1 MIFSAATITFS
12 TWLLDKIKD
21 KGFESLVSKL
31 TKSDEINDQ
40 FINAVNTVSTKLN
53 NKYPEILG
61 GRIEYFFKTDI
72 VFKELIKLIFINSV
86 VDIDTISNNFD
97 TDTLPPNFILEFI
110 NELKIELKKNR
121 QLEKIISD
129 KELFILIYG
138 ISNDIQIIAENSN
151 LKLEEIKSIK
161 ELLEQRIG
169 NKFLFDDFLRKY
181 SENAI
186 NNLSQVNFIGL
197 GVGVDISK
205 KINRKNLDDIF
216 IKPNFKLNDNKF
228 LKCQKNY
235 DDLIEEED
243 FDIKYSQ
250 LFNYSDKSVILGN
263 PGAGKSILVK
273 SIICNILN
281 KNYTEFNKEEIIE
294 YLPFR
299 IELRKYLSFKKH
311 NRGNI
316 LKYLNSLLE
325 EEYGITSMTE
335 TLLEKILKEHHN
347 IIFFDGLDEIFKI
360 EDKIEI
366 KNDIENFHNS
376 FPLTKS
382 ITTSRIIGYE
392 EAKLNDEEF
401 CEFTIENFNDSQIE
415 EYLQKWYEKEEDNLE
430 RRTNEI
436 NGFLEKKHEIDF
448 ELVSNPLLLS
458 LIVIIYRNTLA
469 LPESKLEIYQSC
481 TKTLVEKWDASKKEL
496 EINLEDTIYKK
507 RENILADLAY
517 WQYKQLSGEKIQIT
531 FEKALNNVMYSLEK
545 LKIADENDSYTM
557 AENFMSYAQKRSIY
571 FGDNFTHK
579 TFLEYYCAYWIYSNI
594 EKKNKTDERN
604 ILISTYIN
612 NPFWHI
618 VLELLLNMIDKNQ
631 ADCDMMD
638 ELIVF
643 QIEKNKNSL
652 PFILST
658 INSYKNVSNECIK
671 YCIGISID
679 FLFQDYE
686 RSSFLNKENLHAK
699 IYESIKSIY
708 IDKKIKKNILEK
720 LIQIE
725 SEEKYIDLLYPLYF
739 EIDYLEKI
747 QENTHEAKYEFE
759 LSNEKLFNE
768 ALNQNKFL
776 YISSCY
782 NINSVKNQKKY
793 FETTIKFIENFGG
806 DSLFNVIPFYFY
818 ENSYIPM
825 FYFYIRN
832 QMKKENIYD
841 LTNNIHHLID
851 IGVNKNQ
858 IIKFILSN
866 HFRYVA
872 IHDIQIVAKFLID
885 AFDKEKNEL
894 ISLIFLLLLY
904 SKKQNMKDIKE
915 LVRGKKKES
924 FILEIDKLPK
934 EKKIPFILKEYNY
947 KLD

>member
-1 MIFSAATITFS
+1 MIFTAATITFS

-21 KGFESLVSKL
+21 KGFETLASKL
-31 TKSDEINDQ
+31 TKSDDINNQ
-40 FINAVNTVSTKLN
+40 FINAVNVVSKKLN
-53 NKYPEILG
+53 DKYPEILG
-61 GRIEYFFKTDI
+61 GRIEYFFKNDI

-86 VDIDTISNNFD
+86 VDIETISNSFD
-97 TDTLPPNFILEFI
+97 TETLPPNFILEFI
-110 NELKIELKKNR
+110 KELKIELKKNR
-121 QLEKIISD
+121 QLEKIIGD

-138 ISNDIQIIAENSN
+138 ISNDIHVIAENSN
-151 LKLEEIKSIK
+151 LTLREITSIK

-243 FDIKYSQ
+243 FDVNYSQ
-250 LFNYSDKSVILGN
+250 LFNYSNKSVILGN

-281 KNYTEFNKEEIIE
+281 KNYKDFNKVEIIE

-299 IELRKYLSFKKH
+299 IELRKYLSFKKQ

-335 TLLEKILKEHHN
+335 TLLEKILKEQDN

-415 EYLQKWYEKEEDNLE
+415 EYLQKWYEKEEDNQE
-430 RRTNEI
+430 RRIIEI

-545 LKIADENDSYTM
+545 LKIADENDSYTL

-604 ILISTYIN
+604 ILISTYID

-638 ELIVF
+638 ELIAF
-643 QIEKNKNSL
+643 QIEKNQNSL

-658 INSYKNVSNECIK
+658 INSYKNVSKECIK
-671 YCIGISID
+671 ECIDISID
-679 FLFQDYE
+679 FLFQDYD
-686 RSSFLNKENLHAK
+686 RNSFLNKENLHAK
-699 IYESIKSIY
+699 IYESIKGIY
-708 IDKKIKKNILEK
+708 IDKKIKKIILEK

-725 SEEKYIDLLYPLYF
+725 SKEKYIDLLYPFYF

-747 QENTHEAKYEFE
+747 PENSHEARYEFE
-759 LSNEKLFNE
+759 LLNEKLFNE
-768 ALNQNKFL
+768 ALNKNKFL

-782 NINSVKNQKKY
+782 NINSKKNQKKY
-793 FETTIKFIENFGG
+793 FETVIKFIENFGI
-806 DSLFNVIPFYFY
+806 DNLFSEIPFYFY

-832 QMKKENIYD
+832 QMKKENIYE
-841 LTNNIHHLID
+841 LTNNLHHLLN
-851 IGVNKNQ
+851 IGVNQNQ
-858 IIKFILSN
+858 IIKFFTKHI
-866 HFRYVA
+866 RYVA
-872 IHDIQIVAKFLID
+872 IHDLQIVEKFLID
-885 AFDKEKNEL
+885 TFDNEEDEL
-894 ISLIFLLLLY
+894 ISLIFLLLIY
-904 SKKQNMKDIKE
+904 SRKQNVKDIKE
-915 LVRGKKKES
+915 LVKGKKKES
-924 FILEIDKLPK
+924 LILEIDKLPR
-934 EKKIPFILKEYNY
+934 EKKIPFILKHYNY